1 MREHYLSDNPYSRA
15 QQGVL
20 QVGLEMKTRIN
31 VIDSDVRR
39 RARVSRDL
47 NHLVAH
53 VEIFED
59 VAEFAASG
67 MLNGVLFVSGDPAS
81 DFVKRIEEVRT
92 AVQAVPMVGYAED
105 PAPEHIVAAM
115 RAGVLDYLGLPFDPR
130 LVDALLRRVM
140 HGNDPL
146 LQQELVRSRARA
158 SVREL
163 TGRETDVLALLVQ
176 GLGNKGI
183 GNVLGISPRTVEIHR
198 ANMMGKLGAQSSP
211 DAIRIGIYAGFD
223 EAPPRELSAA

>member
-1 MREHYLSDNPYSRA
+1 MRPEC
-15 QQGVL
+15 
-20 QVGLEMKTRIN
+20 ETRIN

-39 RARVSRDL
+39 RARVSREL
-47 NHLVAH
+47 NQRGAH

-59 VAEFAASG
+59 VAEFATSG
-67 MLNGVLFVSGDPAS
+67 MVNGVLFVSDEPGS
-81 DFVKRIEEVRT
+81 DFIERIDEVRET
-92 AVQAVPMVGYAED
+92 IHALPIVGYAED

-115 RAGVLDYLGLPFDPR
+115 RAGVIDYLRLPFNPR
-130 LVDALLRRVM
+130 LVDALLDRVLR
-140 HGNDPL
+140 GNDPL
-146 LQQELVRSRARA
+146 LQHEIVRARA
-158 SVREL
+158 QARVREL
-163 TGRETDVLALLVQ
+163 TNRETEVLALLVQ

-223 EAPPRELSAA
+223 EVNPRQLSAA